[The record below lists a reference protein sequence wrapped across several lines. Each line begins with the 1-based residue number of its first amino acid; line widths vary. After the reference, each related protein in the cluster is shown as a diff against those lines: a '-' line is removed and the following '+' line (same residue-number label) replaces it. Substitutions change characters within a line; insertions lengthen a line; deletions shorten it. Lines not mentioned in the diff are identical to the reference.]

1 MTMRTLVKNPGKI
14 RVSQCGLQEKPNV
27 YAFASERLSSLD
39 GNIIVLDV
47 RPPIIM
53 ASPSF
58 LGEYVVLEG
67 HTRFY
72 EAHKRKIGIEAELVT
87 GKTDLANCPPEC
99 FETLSLSRCVGVLDN
114 LWIHQREAY
123 LNCYKFIS
131 DF

>member
-1 MTMRTLVKNPGKI
+1 MRTLVKNPGKI

-27 YAFASERLSSLD
+27 YKCALEKLSQID
-39 GNIIVLDV
+39 GTSTVLDV

-72 EAHKRKIGIEAELVT
+72 EAHKRGIGIEAELVT
-87 GKTDLANCPPEC
+87 NKDDLATCPFEC
-99 FETLSLSRCVGVLDN
+99 FETLSLSRCVSVLDN
-114 LWIHQREAY
+114 LHVHQREAS